1 MAVVLRPSVC
11 GNLTLFAVMEYPNP
25 HHGRKREMQDFILT
39 AEILEKARNTI
50 EGSLIQAGVRNALL
64 IDGAGN
70 ILSNCGHD
78 TDDLDAIS
86 LAALAAASLGATSQI
101 AKLIGEEDF
110 SLLFHK
116 GKNGNIHFGRIGE
129 ELILITIFGED
140 VSLGLV
146 RCRVAGLSET
156 LLKIFEG

>member
-1 MAVVLRPSVC
+1 MADLVLTVEAQK
-11 GNLTLFAVMEYPNP
+11 NA
-25 HHGRKREMQDFILT
+25 T
-39 AEILEKARNTI
+39 ALI
-50 EGSLIQAGVRNALL
+50 ENHLIKAGVSSVLL

-70 ILSNCGHD
+70 VLANCGD
-78 TDDLDAIS
+78 GSNDIDAIS

-116 GKNGNIHFGRIGE
+116 GKKGNIHFGRLGAD
-129 ELILITIFGED
+129 LILVTIFSDD

-146 RCRVAGLSET
+146 RCRVTEISQPILD
-156 LLKIFEG
+156 IFEA

>member
-1 MAVVLRPSVC
+1 
-11 GNLTLFAVMEYPNP
+11 
-25 HHGRKREMQDFILT
+25 MQDFILT
-39 AEILEKARNTI
+39 SEILEKARNAIDTT
-50 EGSLIQAGVRNALL
+50 LIQAGVRTALL

-70 ILSNCGHD
+70 ILSNCGQD
-78 TDDLDAIS
+78 SDEIDAIS
-86 LAALAAASLGATSQI
+86 LAALAAANLGATSQI

-116 GKNGNIHFGRIGE
+116 GKNGNIHFARIGE
-129 ELILITIFGED
+129 ELILITIFSEE

-146 RCRVAGLSET
+146 RCRVQDLADT

>member
-1 MAVVLRPSVC
+1 MADL
-11 GNLTLFAVMEYPNP
+11 
-25 HHGRKREMQDFILT
+25 ILT
-39 AEILEKARNTI
+39 VEAQKNASALI
-50 EGSLIQAGVRNALL
+50 ENQLVKAGVSSVLL

-70 ILSNCGHD
+70 VLANCGD
-78 TDDLDAIS
+78 GKNEIDAIS

-116 GKNGNIHFGRIGE
+116 GKNGNIHFGRLGAD
-129 ELILITIFGED
+129 LILVTIFTDD

-146 RCRVAGLSET
+146 RCRVTELSQPI
-156 LLKIFEG
+156 LDIFEA